1 MEIMV
6 VPFHGQGHILPS
18 AQLALHLAHRNIHTT
33 LLLPWSATAPLI
45 PRHRL
50 LRIARLPPSSTSHD
64 LNDDSFAAY
73 LTHRPRPACV
83 VLDVMMSRLAP
94 VFRRFGVPVVCLF
107 TSGAFSAAA
116 NRAVFSRK
124 DDDNVE
130 TIAAPDD
137 LIADLADLFL
147 RRRHNRDGGGG
158 AIRSFGPPPWLDN
171 AEGSVGVLV
180 NTTLDLEGPFLDYVA
195 RAVGKPVWGVGP
207 LLPAGFWTPSPP
219 HGDGGESAAAA
230 IRGWLDS
237 KPAGSVVYVAFGSE
251 VSPSQSELREL
262 AAALEESNQF
272 YIWAR
277 RRRRADH
284 HAHDLPPPQP
294 NTGLEEEEVVKEGKG
309 IVVRGWSPQLMILRH
324 PSTGAFVSHCGWNST
339 LEAMACGVPMLC
351 WPIRGDQPYNARLI
365 AGKLKVGH
373 MVVRAGVGGGEVRKE
388 DIVRGIEKVLGDS
401 DARER
406 AADIGRRL
414 EKGFPTSSSSS
425 LDTFCDFVN
434 RELADEGKTFPTSLN
449 SVLGC

>member
-1 MEIMV
+1 MEMEITV

-18 AQLALHLAHRNIHTT
+18 AQLSLHLAYRNIQTT
-33 LLLPWSATAPLI
+33 LLLPWTSHPTPPI
-45 PRHRL
+45 PHHRL
-50 LRIARLPPSSTSHD
+50 LRVAHLPPSSNPHD
-64 LNDDSFAAY
+64 LNDDAFAAY
-73 LTHRPRPACV
+73 LSDRPRPACV

-116 NRAVFSRK
+116 NHAVFSPL
-124 DDDNVE
+124 DDGKVE
-130 TIAAPDD
+130 IIASPYLPED

-147 RRRHNRDGGGG
+147 LRRHGGGG
-158 AIRSFGPPPWLDN
+158 GDNRRLGPPPGSPPPWLDN

-207 LLPAGFWTPSPP
+207 LLPAGFWSPSPSR
-219 HGDGGESAAAA
+219 GDGESAAV

-237 KPAGSVVYVAFGSE
+237 KPVGSVVYVAFGTE

-262 AAALEESNQF
+262 AAALEASNQF

-277 RRRRADH
+277 RRRADR
-284 HAHDLPPPQP
+284 HAHDPARRHAHDPPPPQP
-294 NTGLEEEEVVKEGKG
+294 NTGLDETEVVKEGKG
-309 IVVRGWSPQLMILRH
+309 MVVRGWAPQLMILRH
-324 PSTGAFVSHCGWNST
+324 PSTGVFVSHCGWNST
-339 LEAMACGVPMLC
+339 VEAMACGVPMLC

-365 AGKLKVGH
+365 AGELKVGH
-373 MVVRAGVGGGEVRKE
+373 MVARAGGGEVRKE
-388 DIVRGIEKVLGDS
+388 GIVRGIERVLGDS

-406 AADIGRRL
+406 AAEMGRRL
-414 EKGFPTSSSSS
+414 ETGFPTSSSSS
-425 LDTFCDFVN
+425 LDAFSDFIN
-434 RELADEGKTFPTSLN
+434 RVARRL
-449 SVLGC
+449 